1 MGSFRRNDESATKTT
16 TVGGGL
22 YITKNGK
29 YVGALTQAYDSEF
42 SGWET
47 WAIKAKMFTGQ
58 ELTQSIFL
66 RNPDGEDIDDGMAL
80 VGSLTGVLDLPE
92 ELRTRKMKFAIN
104 TWNDVSRTFSDVET
118 QCDAYPDV
126 LNKKIGMVI
135 QIQKDTKK
143 DKSTGKRVQ
152 RVSKDG
158 VPYFKPVIIAFF
170 NADTGQTYGEMKANE
185 PAKQIDE
192 LLASL
197 TYPDNHPMTTG
208 MQPAKSPAKTTAGA
222 PSPATGDDFDESDIP
237 F

>member
-1 MGSFRRNDESATKTT
+1 MGSFRRNEESATKTT

-29 YVGALTQAYDSEF
+29 YVGALTQAYDSATPT
-42 SGWET
+42 GWEMLC
-47 WAIKAKMFTGQ
+47 IKVKMFTGQ
-58 ELTQSIFL
+58 ELAQSIFL
-66 RNPDGEDIDDGMAL
+66 RNPDGEDIEDGMSL

-92 ELRTRKMKFAIN
+92 ELRTRKMKFVIN
-104 TWNDVSRTFSDVET
+104 TWNETSRTFSDVET

-126 LNKKIGMVI
+126 LNKKVGMVI
-135 QIQKDTKK
+135 QIQKDTYKPK
-143 DKSTGKRVQ
+143 GETKRVQ
-152 RVSKDG
+152 RFSKEG
-158 VPYFKPVIIAFF
+158 VPYFKPVIVAFF

-208 MQPAKSPAKTTAGA
+208 VQPTKPPAKATTGA
-222 PSPATGDDFDESDIP
+222 PSPATGDDFEDDLP